1 MTANSACPKV
11 SVKLMPVAQEITSYV
26 SSLFDVAGATK
37 MPDGFRLLIVG
48 LESTPERDLDEF
60 RLKAGSCQLP
70 GFERYALPK
79 LESLLNLIRKQS
91 FTAEPAGRCG
101 YPLRGEINL
110 KEAAV
115 RAGLGNWGKSTLV
128 LHPEYGNRL
137 RFMAL
142 RTDAPLESQ
151 TKRHTIRGEN
161 PVCDGCTICIDACPE
176 RILEPY
182 RMPETTRC
190 LANVARMVNKDDRLI
205 PCDICLRLCPANKE
219 Y

>member
-1 MTANSACPKV
+1 MT
-11 SVKLMPVAQEITSYV
+11 VAQEITSYA
-26 SSLFDVAGATK
+26 SALFDVAGATQL
-37 MPDGFRLLIVG
+37 PDGFRLLIVG

-60 RLKAGSCQLP
+60 RLKVGSCQLS
-70 GFERYALPK
+70 GFERYARPK
-79 LESLLNLIRKQS
+79 LESLLNFIRKQG
-91 FTAEPAGRCG
+91 FTAELAGRCG
-101 YPLRGEINL
+101 YPSRGEINL

-115 RAGLGNWGKSTLV
+115 RVGLGNWGKSTLV
-128 LHPEYGNRL
+128 LHPKYGNRL

-161 PVCDGCTICIDACPE
+161 PVCDGCTICIDDCPE

-182 RMPETTRC
+182 RMPETIHC
-190 LANVARMVNKDDRLI
+190 LANMARMVGKDDRLI
-205 PCDICLRLCPANKE
+205 PCNICLRLCPANKE

>member
-1 MTANSACPKV
+1 MT
-11 SVKLMPVAQEITSYV
+11 VAQEITSYA
-26 SSLFDVAGATK
+26 SALFDVAGATQLT
-37 MPDGFRLLIVG
+37 DGFRLLIVG

-60 RLKAGSCQLP
+60 RLKVGICQLS

-79 LESLLNLIRKQS
+79 LESLLNFIRKQS

-115 RAGLGNWGKSTLV
+115 RARLGNWGKSTLV
-128 LHPEYGNRL
+128 LHPKYGNRL

-151 TKRHTIRGEN
+151 TKRHIIRGEN
-161 PVCDGCTICIDACPE
+161 PVCDGCTKCIDACPE

-190 LANVARMVNKDDRLI
+190 LANVARMVNKDGRLI
-205 PCDICLRLCPANKE
+205 PCDICLRLCPADKE
-219 Y
+219 R

>member
-1 MTANSACPKV
+1 MT
-11 SVKLMPVAQEITSYV
+11 VAQEITSYA
-26 SSLFDVAGATK
+26 SALFDVAGATK
-37 MPDGFRLLIVG
+37 LPDGFRLIIVG

-60 RLKAGSCQLP
+60 RLKVGSCQIS
-70 GFERYALPK
+70 GFERYARPK
-79 LESLLNLIRKQS
+79 LESLLNFIRKQG
-91 FTAEPAGRCG
+91 FTTELAGRCG
-101 YPLRGEINL
+101 YPLGEEINL

-128 LHPEYGNRL
+128 LHPKYGNRL

-151 TKRHTIRGEN
+151 TETYPIRVEN

-190 LANVARMVNKDDRLI
+190 LANAARMANKDGRLI